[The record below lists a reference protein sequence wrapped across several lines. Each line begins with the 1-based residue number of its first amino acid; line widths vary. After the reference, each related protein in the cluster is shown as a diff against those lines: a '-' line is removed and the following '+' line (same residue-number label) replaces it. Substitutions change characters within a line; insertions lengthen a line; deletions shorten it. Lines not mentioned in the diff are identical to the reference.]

1 MNYSLPIGPVHNREI
16 TMSQFFYES
25 SAKDKIKDLREE
37 GTRSQAF
44 YRSRTPRPGLLPS
57 WPGLFIG
64 ILTLVGL
71 FMLLVH

>member
-1 MNYSLPIGPVHNREI
+1 
-16 TMSQFFYES
+16 MSQFFYES

-44 YRSRTPRPGLLPS
+44 YRSRTPKLGFLPR

-64 ILTLVGL
+64 ILTIVGL
-71 FMLLVH
+71 FMLLGH